1 MRHCCARTFKMLGPW
16 IISKLFSKPVSCV
29 AHYFC
34 EFCKKRLILFLSFCT
49 NSSFNSTFIFLTVIH
64 TFFWFQG
71 PSILTWGTLSH
82 RSHMFQRF
90 HLFLASLVMSQKNI
104 RLEWFGRGNI
114 DNIET
119 KVFFS
124 KQRIYCI
131 QCPVLLRCVCEQML
145 LQISMLL
152 FFENPNGF
160 EWKKELETLVHCAFK
175 LWLLMYCEC
184 IHGNAQL

>member
-1 MRHCCARTFKMLGPW
+1 MFGPW
-16 IISKLFSKPVSCV
+16 AISKLFSKPVSCV

-90 HLFLASLVMSQKNI
+90 HLFLASLVMSWKNI
-104 RLEWFGRGNI
+104 RLECFGRGNI
-114 DNIET
+114 DDIESLGKT
-119 KVFFS
+119 SRGKR
-124 KQRIYCI
+124 QAR
-131 QCPVLLRCVCEQML
+131 QAPQALRARLFRAMIPRWVKHCR
-145 LQISMLL
+145 LL
-152 FFENPNGF
+152 FFIEDKMAG
-160 EWKKELETLVHCAFK
+160 EKKIIT
-175 LWLLMYCEC
+175 
-184 IHGNAQL
+184 